1 MLRPIVVILLVE
13 LNIPPTEAS
22 SPASKAQEESSGMIL
37 EELDVGTVQ
46 DDPVSLRG
54 LKKPPC
60 TEVAKATPVIFSN
73 A

>member
-1 MLRPIVVILLVE
+1 VSLE
-13 LNIPPTEAS
+13 LQEGAYSYGAS
-22 SPASKAQEESSGMIL
+22 SPTSKAQEEPSGIIP

-54 LKKPPC
+54 LKRPSF

>member
-1 MLRPIVVILLVE
+1 MSLKLQVGAYSY
-13 LNIPPTEAS
+13 EAS